1 MAGQES
7 SGRESTNTESSSG
20 ESTGPESPE
29 IVPGL
34 TNPRLMSLERFPIR
48 TREASTTQ
56 AGWRL
61 LAASDEGEG
70 AIVFV
75 ESSLAET
82 FYRGDG
88 IFLGWTPERL
98 AAAYN
103 ALLPTPEHD
112 GFEMQQ
118 MG

>member
-1 MAGQES
+1 ME
-7 SGRESTNTESSSG
+7 
-20 ESTGPESPE
+20 PDSPE
-29 IVPGL
+29 LVAGL
-34 TNPRLMSLERFPIR
+34 TNPRALSLERFLVR
-48 TREASTTQ
+48 TRSSSSTQ
-56 AGWRL
+56 SGWRL
-61 LAASDEGEG
+61 LVESGEGGG

-75 ESSLAET
+75 ETSAEET

-88 IFLGWTPERL
+88 IFLGWPQERL

-103 ALLPTPEHD
+103 ALLPKPESD